1 MSELTDRQAAFAQAV
16 AALILKAHALGY
28 RVRLGDCYRSP
39 EVKYG
44 HPKSTHRNRLAV
56 DIMVDRKDAQGNWR
70 WCEDWREYAALGEW
84 WEAEYREY
92 DAAWGGRFQE
102 RDAVHFSFPWGGVK

>member
-1 MSELTDRQAAFAQAV
+1 M

-39 EVKYG
+39 EVKHG
-44 HPKSTHRNRLAV
+44 HPRSTHRQRLAV
-56 DIMVDRKDAQGNWR
+56 DIMVDRKDEHGEWR

-84 WEAEYREY
+84 WEAEYKRH

-102 RDAVHFSFPWGGVK
+102 RDGVHVRFPWAGVK